1 MISTA
6 LTKNGISIRLTEE
19 RWTHIADEH
28 GELADLRLE
37 VLKAVE
43 EPQRI
48 VAGGDGELLAV
59 REFDLGKYIVVVY
72 REQENDGFVITAFLT
87 RRTGSLER
95 RKQVWP

>member
-6 LTKNGISIRLTEE
+6 LSKNGISIRLTEE

-28 GELADLRLE
+28 GELAGLRLD

-48 VAGGDGELLAV
+48 VAGGGGELLAV

-72 REQENDGFVITAFLT
+72 REQENDGFIITAFLT
-87 RRTGSLER
+87 RRIGSLER

>member
-6 LTKNGISIRLTEE
+6 LSKNGISIRLTEE

-28 GELADLRLE
+28 GELAGLRLE

-48 VAGGDGELLAV
+48 VAGGGGELLAV

-72 REQENDGFVITAFLT
+72 REQENDGFIITAFLT
-87 RRTGSLER
+87 RRIGSLER